1 MQTTIDK
8 QRNILIKRY
17 HTLLGRLNITND
29 EKLVIL
35 GAYGVESGR
44 DLSVEQLIDLCR
56 RLEMMLV
63 PGLYEADRWR
73 KRVIASIGGWLRALG
88 KDGRNLGEIKAIAAR
103 AAGVKSFYEIPQE
116 RLRSIYYA
124 FRKKQNDLKFAE
136 ELTAEEINLLTA
148 QN

>member
-1 MQTTIDK
+1 M
-8 QRNILIKRY
+8 LLKRY
-17 HTLLGRLNITND
+17 HTLLSKLNISND

-44 DLSVEQLIDLCR
+44 DLTVEQLADLCR

-63 PGLYEADRWR
+63 PGLYEADQWR
-73 KRVIASIGGWLRALG
+73 KRVIASVGGWLRALG
-88 KDGRNLGEIKAIAAR
+88 KDGRNLNEIKAIAAR

-124 FRKKQNDLKFAE
+124 FSKKQKDLKFAE
-136 ELTAEEINLLTA
+136 TLTAEELNTLTNL
-148 QN
+148 N